1 MTKTPDEKPR
11 NLRVGRPPI
20 SDERMA
26 AARALYEGTPG
37 MTLERVARETGM
49 NASTIGLRAKAEN
62 WRKNFGP
69 DRQMTEAAQKAADM
83 FKAKIEDA
91 GPEITAEQKA
101 VAAQEVAAELAMD
114 ERAKMLDRHR
124 REWAAPRAMSAEAVR
139 LRESN
144 SVLAFER
151 AKLAK
156 ITAETLKIVQDGE
169 RKAWGLDV
177 GELPAGA
184 VVVIEREAPAP
195 DLKTVN

>member
-1 MTKTPDEKPR
+1 M
-11 NLRVGRPPI
+11 
-20 SDERMA
+20 SDERLA

-37 MTLERVARETGM
+37 MTLSKCAAEAGLSE
-49 NASTIGLRAKAEN
+49 ASIKKYAEAQN

-101 VAAQEVAAELAMD
+101 VAAQQVGAELAMD

-124 REWAAPRAMSAEAVR
+124 REWAAPRAMSAEAVS
-139 LRESN
+139 LRN
-144 SVLAFER
+144 NDPLKAFER

-184 VVVIEREAPAP
+184 VVVIEREAHPEP
-195 DLKTVN
+195 RSVN